1 MYTPKGELND
11 DLLKVLQQED
21 TAQKLMK
28 SQSKEEAYE
37 VLKAARCTMPLEEI
51 EKNMEIMKSYYEEK
65 ENGVLSDDD
74 LDQVAGGKAS
84 SLEDVSKGFDQ
95 AAAAVEKYSPVKLLM
110 PFI

>member
-11 DLLKVLQQED
+11 ELLKVLQQEE
-21 TAQKLMK
+21 TAKKLME

-37 VLKAARCTMPLEEI
+37 ILKAAGCRMTLEEV
-51 EKNMEIMKSYYEEK
+51 EKNTDIMKAYYEEK

-84 SLEDVSKGFDQ
+84 SLQDVSDGFDKV
-95 AAAAVEKYSPVKLLM
+95 AGVLEKYSPIKLLL
-110 PFI
+110 PFS